1 MNRTSSR
8 THRPSPFQGVL
19 QFPTVTGNVS
29 FAAEHPLE
37 RIAYRA
43 LIVGIGMCAV
53 VYVYCVVASVLNITA
68 LKYAV
73 RESAVSQSA
82 IGVLEEQHFVMSR
95 NLTVDTS
102 AQLGLARVESSSFV
116 YRPGT
121 VGIVSTAHD
130 QI

>member
-1 MNRTSSR
+1 MNRSSNK

-19 QFPTVTGNVS
+19 QFPTMTSSLS
-29 FAAEHPLE
+29 FKSEHPLE
-37 RIAYRA
+37 SVAYRT
-43 LIVGIGMCAV
+43 LIVGIGICAAL
-53 VYVYCVVASVLNITA
+53 YVYCVVASVLNITA

-73 RESAVSQSA
+73 RESAASQSS
-82 IGVLEEQHFVMSR
+82 IGRLEEQRFALSQQ
-95 NLTVDTS
+95 LTTETS
-102 AQLGLARVESSSFV
+102 AQLGLAHVESSSFV